1 MGDCGYMKAFNVSGA
16 CRPDRHYM
24 VDLKERLGEVRKMVD
39 AGQYF
44 AITRARQYGKK
55 GDSSGRGAWTKSGF
69 QEALKMLLSE
79 KNALYES
86 LVNKLEDYPE
96 LKTVLYDLLFTGRPI
111 PYTAM
116 NKSIEVATMFGF
128 VKNADGTAVVSNR
141 IFESVLYSLFLSEE
155 YVYNRFYVAGLR
167 EKNQFFVKGRLN
179 FRRVLEKFVESF
191 DSLYGDRNETFLED
205 AGRRYFMLFLKPI
218 INGVGNSYVEAQ
230 TRNQERMDLVVD
242 YRGEQFVVE
251 LKIWRGNAYNERGE
265 AQISDYLE
273 YFHLK
278 KGYMLSFNFNKHK
291 EIGVKDIVLGDKLI
305 VEAVV

>member
-96 LKTVLYDLLFTGRPI
+96 LRNVVYQLLFTGKSI
-111 PYTAM
+111 PYISQNPYIDA
-116 NKSIEVATMFGF
+116 AAMFGF
-128 VKNADGTAVVSNR
+128 IKNHNGTAVISNR
-141 IFESVLYSLFLSEE
+141 IFESVLYNLFISEE
-155 YVYNRFYVAGLR
+155 FSMSKMYDIGLQ
-167 EKNQFFVKGRLN
+167 EKNQL
-179 FRRVLEKFVESF
+179 
-191 DSLYGDRNETFLED
+191 
-205 AGRRYFMLFLKPI
+205 
-218 INGVGNSYVEAQ
+218 
-230 TRNQERMDLVVD
+230 
-242 YRGEQFVVE
+242 
-251 LKIWRGNAYNERGE
+251 
-265 AQISDYLE
+265 
-273 YFHLK
+273 
-278 KGYMLSFNFNKHK
+278 
-291 EIGVKDIVLGDKLI
+291 
-305 VEAVV
+305 

>member
-1 MGDCGYMKAFNVSGA
+1 MKAFNVSGA

-141 IFESVLYSLFLSEE
+141 IFESVLYCLFLSED
-155 YVYNRFYVAGLR
+155 
-167 EKNQFFVKGRLN
+167 RLGQP
-179 FRRVLEKFVESF
+179 R
-191 DSLYGDRNETFLED
+191 DRAVCTASEIPWD
-205 AGRRYFMLFLKPI
+205 G
-218 INGVGNSYVEAQ
+218 GVGQRMGLEA
-230 TRNQERMDLVVD
+230 DDGLL
-242 YRGEQFVVE
+242 E
-251 LKIWRGNAYNERGE
+251 LWGI
-265 AQISDYLE
+265 
-273 YFHLK
+273 
-278 KGYMLSFNFNKHK
+278 
-291 EIGVKDIVLGDKLI
+291 
-305 VEAVV
+305 